1 MKATFSSLLAFFA
14 VLVVLIGAPGCQSY
28 DQLISLD
35 EKASASWADYEVQ
48 LQRRADLVP
57 NLVSTVKA
65 QAKYEEEALT
75 AVTKARSEATSV
87 KLSADDLTD
96 PAKVAQFE
104 KAQEGLKGSLS
115 RLMVSN
121 EKYPELQANQAFMG
135 LQKELAGT
143 ENRIAK
149 ARGDYNDSV
158 RLYNTELAKIKGQA
172 INKITGKA
180 FKPRVYFSA
189 SEGAKDAP
197 KVQF

>member
-1 MKATFSSLLAFFA
+1 
-14 VLVVLIGAPGCQSY
+14 
-28 DQLISLD
+28 
-35 EKASASWADYEVQ
+35 
-48 LQRRADLVP
+48 
-57 NLVSTVKA
+57 
-65 QAKYEEEALT
+65 
-75 AVTKARSEATSV
+75 
-87 KLSADDLTD
+87 
-96 PAKVAQFE
+96 
-104 KAQEGLKGSLS
+104 
-115 RLMVSN
+115 MVSN